1 MKKYIAPLALLAA
14 VAISPEAYATGGFN
28 CHIPSGELQISGTTG
43 TLPGNPLVSDITV
56 VYGGIVAT
64 IPKVNV
70 VGYWND
76 GETFLIRA
84 LDSERLEDSLI
95 LKYNSKTKL
104 KTLYVSVD
112 GLQDTVKV
120 QCDFE

>member
-1 MKKYIAPLALLAA
+1 LAA

-95 LKYNSKTKL
+95 LKYNSRTKL